1 MESIS
6 DDIEESYLITN
17 VKMTISQFIAIY
29 HNPFLNFVSQFGCRW
44 KQTWRE
50 AGIDIFLQD
59 DMKSCSSLCN
69 LYRSLKF
76 IFGAGGMKEQHI
88 SKFLQ
93 GEISYHSQPI
103 TITGDLIN
111 LWKTWEF
118 YWISSRT
125 ETGYYFNRFLQ
136 VTETSRTHWNGGNF
150 LPADE
155 MGEVIWPI
163 SIFQRERLGFEDDK
177 WLRCLWE
184 LGYLLPSRKYVC
196 KSTIC
201 RYYRLTPDRCVE
213 NKAPF
218 CCGVAVSET
227 GESIYAQWYG
237 FHIEAERRGW
247 ASA

>member
-1 MESIS
+1 MLRWPFPSLLQYTTIHS
-6 DDIEESYLITN
+6 WTSYRNLVVDGN
-17 VKMTISQFIAIY
+17 KLEGKQVFIFSFRMI
-29 HNPFLNFVSQFGCRW
+29 W
-44 KQTWRE
+44 KVARPYVT
-50 AGIDIFLQD
+50 
-59 DMKSCSSLCN
+59 SN